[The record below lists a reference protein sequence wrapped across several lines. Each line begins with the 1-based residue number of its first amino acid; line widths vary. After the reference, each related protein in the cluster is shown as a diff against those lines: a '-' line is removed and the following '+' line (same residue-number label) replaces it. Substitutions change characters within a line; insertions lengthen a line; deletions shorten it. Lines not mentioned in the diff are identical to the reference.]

1 MISNREYTEFSGR
14 AALYKVHSNSDN
26 PVMIYVEAEGVKL
39 QMEQDTGSGKSIISE
54 NLYIRENFLHQ
65 SCILLASHL

>member
-26 PVMIYVEAEGVKL
+26 PVMIDVEAEELNSKWSWI
-39 QMEQDTGSGKSIISE
+39 QAQE
-54 NLYIRENFLHQ
+54 NR
-65 SCILLASHL
+65 S